1 MMSKLEDRIRS
12 GEFYKE
18 LKFQTARSGGAGGQ
32 HVNKV
37 ETKVQLFFDIS
48 NSRLLDDLEKQRL
61 MEKLQNRIDQ
71 EGVLSIQ
78 SQEKRSQNQ
87 NKEIAVK
94 KFYDLMR
101 SAFRRKKVRKATKPS
116 KSAIEKRLKEKKARS
131 EKKSNRGWSMD

>member
-1 MMSKLEDRIRS
+1 MSKLEDKIRS

-48 NSRLLDDLEKQRL
+48 NSQLLDDLEKQRL

>member
-1 MMSKLEDRIRS
+1 MSKLEDRIRS

>member
-32 HVNKV
+32 HVNKI

>member
-1 MMSKLEDRIRS
+1 MSKLEDKIRS

>member
-1 MMSKLEDRIRS
+1 MMSKLEDKIRS

-48 NSRLLDDLEKQRL
+48 NSQLLDDLEKQRL